1 MRNINEKYLKLIE
14 ARKEKTLE
22 DKEVAF
28 KKEIRDIDSIKTR
41 PGGDTGLIG
50 YSGTKITKGER
61 AKIRRAEEEEN
72 EKNRKLYQGLY
83 S

>member
-1 MRNINEKYLKLIE
+1 MKSTISSY
-14 ARKEKTLE
+14 RKEKRKHE
-22 DKEVAF
+22 DKDVAF
-28 KKEIRDIDSIKTR
+28 KKEIRQIESIKTR
-41 PGGDTGLIG
+41 PGGDWGLLN
-50 YSGTKITKGER
+50 SGTKITKGER

>member
-1 MRNINEKYLKLIE
+1 MKSTISSY
-14 ARKEKTLE
+14 RKEKRKHE
-22 DKEVAF
+22 DKDVAF
-28 KKEIRDIDSIKTR
+28 KKEIRQMESIKTR
-41 PGGDTGLIG
+41 PGGDWGLLN
-50 YSGTKITKGER
+50 SGTKITKGER